1 MKFKILLQVRS
12 GSKRL
17 PFKCFLLIKNIPAII
32 YLYKRIATLKK
43 NLIILTSSENS
54 DSYLRYI
61 LKQYKINFFKGSLHN
76 VKKRFLD
83 STINMKD
90 KDVIVRLTGDNLM
103 VNSKLILECL
113 KIFRSQKNDYMYI
126 NPKKSNVPYGLSVEI
141 FKLKLLREDSLNSKF
156 SKEHVT
162 YNFSKRNSTLYIEN
176 AFKKRMHIFRCSFDY
191 LEDYFFLKKKLNNH
205 NIKSDWKILCKNLS
219 KYKINKKNNFNFL
232 IKKTNELSTLE
243 KNKIFNIKKTFWK
256 YSLKSQKFFFLK
268 TYKKNDSH
276 VLLFN
281 GVNLIG
287 YNCLRFCRNKKD
299 KYIILDA
306 FVISPEYY
314 KKGIS
319 NILLAKSMNE
329 IVSAKLSAYLY
340 ANKNSIFLYKKFNW
354 KVSNNYKLLKK
365 KPLISLMK
373 FIG

>member
-12 GSKRL
+12 DSKRL

-32 YLYKRIATLKK
+32 YLYKRIAPLKK
-43 NLIILTSSENS
+43 NLIVLTSNDSS
-54 DSYLRYI
+54 DSYLRFI
-61 LKQYKINFFKGSLHN
+61 LKQYKINFFNGSLHN

-83 STINMKD
+83 STVNMKD
-90 KDVIVRLTGDNLM
+90 KDIIVRLTGDNLM

-113 KIFRSQKNDYMYI
+113 KIFQSQQDDYMYI
-126 NPKKSNVPYGLSVEI
+126 DPKESNVPYGLSVEI
-141 FKLKLLREDSLNSKF
+141 FKLKLLREDSLNSKL

-162 YNFSKRNSTLYIEN
+162 HNFNKTNNTLNIKN
-176 AFKKRMHIFRCSFDY
+176 IFTKRMDIFRCSFDY

-205 NIKSDWKILCKNLS
+205 NIKSDWKILCKSLS
-219 KYKINKKNNFNFL
+219 KYKINKKNNLNFS
-232 IKKTNELSTLE
+232 IKKTSELTIKE
-243 KNKIFNIKKTFWK
+243 KDKIFKIKKTFWK
-256 YSLKSQKFFFLK
+256 YSLKSQKSFFLS
-268 TYKKNDSH
+268 TYKLNDSH

-287 YNCLRFCRNKKD
+287 YNCLRFCRSMKD
-299 KYIILDA
+299 KYIILDT
-306 FVISPEYY
+306 FVVSPKYY

-329 IVSAKLSAYLY
+329 IISSKLSAYLY

-354 KVSNNYKLLKK
+354 KVSKNYRLLKK
-365 KPLISLMK
+365 KPFTSLMK
-373 FIG
+373 FVT